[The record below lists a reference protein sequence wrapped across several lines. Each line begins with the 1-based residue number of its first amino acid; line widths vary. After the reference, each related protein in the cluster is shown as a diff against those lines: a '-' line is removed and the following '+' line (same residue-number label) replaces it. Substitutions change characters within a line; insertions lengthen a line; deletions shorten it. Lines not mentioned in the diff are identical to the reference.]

1 MMSHMSAQVSLYPL
15 RQASIGPTVRD
26 AVRHLRER
34 GLNVRVD
41 EMSTLVWGEERTV
54 FDALREAFHHA
65 AEQGD
70 VVMCVTLSNACP
82 EPDPPL
88 SRET

>member
-1 MMSHMSAQVSLYPL
+1 MDHMSAQVSLYPL
-15 RQASIGPTVRD
+15 RQASIGPTIRHV
-26 AVRHLRER
+26 VRHLRVR
-34 GLNVRVD
+34 GLNVRMD

-70 VVMCVTLSNACP
+70 VVMSVTFSNACP
-82 EPDPPL
+82 EPSSPS